1 MLHSKI
7 IGKVSLVD
15 LVVKPKQQ
23 IDSQVANYAAAQLGA
38 QINTTQKEIGAKKKV
53 WLYTIGRRSPW

>member
-1 MLHSKI
+1 M
-7 IGKVSLVD
+7 SLVD